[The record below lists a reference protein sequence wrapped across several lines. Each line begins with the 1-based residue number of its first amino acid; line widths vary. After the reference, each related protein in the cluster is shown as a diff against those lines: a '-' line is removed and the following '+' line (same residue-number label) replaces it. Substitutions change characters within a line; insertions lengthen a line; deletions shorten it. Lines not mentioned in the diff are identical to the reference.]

1 MTDLQDVAAQWV
13 TFGLQL
19 GLSQPALDR
28 IAGGRDEASN
38 YLRRVLQKW
47 LEGDY
52 EPRSKKTLQDAV
64 KSVNVKFAGEI
75 GNDAGKVFSKK
86 CLLKSITRFALHS
99 GIPENFTI
107 ESLNIL
113 HKKLTTKLA
122 ANYQDIGIQLG
133 LQLCEIRALSRKD
146 VDVRENFQ
154 NMLDQWINYGEERDG
169 ADTLRYILQALESE
183 AVNQVALANKLRK
196 QWKDC

>member
-38 YLRRVLQKW
+38 HLRRVLQKW

-64 KSVNVKFAGEI
+64 KSVNARFTREI
-75 GNDAGKVFSKK
+75 GNDAGISFS
-86 CLLKSITRFALHS
+86 I
-99 GIPENFTI
+99 
-107 ESLNIL
+107 
-113 HKKLTTKLA
+113 
-122 ANYQDIGIQLG
+122 
-133 LQLCEIRALSRKD
+133 
-146 VDVRENFQ
+146 
-154 NMLDQWINYGEERDG
+154 
-169 ADTLRYILQALESE
+169 
-183 AVNQVALANKLRK
+183 
-196 QWKDC
+196 